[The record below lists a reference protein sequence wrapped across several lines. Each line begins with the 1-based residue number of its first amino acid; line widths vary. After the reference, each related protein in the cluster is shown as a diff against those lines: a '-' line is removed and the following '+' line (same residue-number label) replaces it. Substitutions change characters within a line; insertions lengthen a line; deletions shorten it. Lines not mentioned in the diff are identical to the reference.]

1 MSTLG
6 LDRRA
11 VGGWSVPA
19 VRFADE
25 ARGLDLRVS
34 GEIVNSITTSRR
46 AKDAQLEWK
55 RRIASEVREVRGGG
69 PWDAGQRYAISLN
82 FRFCPAR
89 HGNQPLDV
97 ENFVKPVL
105 DGLAAGLFSP
115 PGQDPRAIERFKF
128 DDSNFSTLFI
138 HRLPD
143 ATRPDDEGVAISVS
157 AAAP

>member
-1 MSTLG
+1 MTLG
-6 LDRRA
+6 LERRA

-25 ARGLDLRVS
+25 VRGLELRVS
-34 GEIVNSITTSRR
+34 GEIVNSITER
-46 AKDAQLEWK
+46 KDAQLDWK
-55 RRIASEVREVRGGG
+55 RRIASEVREARGGG
-69 PWDAGQRYAISLN
+69 PWDTGQRYAISLTL
-82 FRFCPAR
+82 RFCPSL
-89 HGNQPLDV
+89 HGHRSDLDV

-115 PGQDPRAIERFKF
+115 PGQDPRAIERFNY

-143 ATRPDDEGVAISVS
+143 ATRPEDEGVAISVS
-157 AAAP
+157 AAAR